1 MLPECTRADAAQ
13 TACFSGYGMAD
24 PGLLPRVVGLWA
36 KRGLTP
42 TCWHSAVCGRDDSK
56 LYIDIKLSGL
66 NSELA
71 TQTAGELSQIWDVP
85 RVLMSLDRDRASA

>member
-36 KRGLTP
+36 
-42 TCWHSAVCGRDDSK
+42 
-56 LYIDIKLSGL
+56 
-66 NSELA
+66 
-71 TQTAGELSQIWDVP
+71 
-85 RVLMSLDRDRASA
+85 